1 MCIKNHPGG
10 LRGQKMKQKV
20 VIHHANQDRPER
32 CFVRLF
38 KCYLAL
44 MPANRPADAFYLQ
57 PSRHPTS
64 TCWFSATPLGHYS
77 PRRTISWIC
86 KEAGIGSYKTN
97 HSLRATAVTR
107 LYIVYT
113 SLEWM
118 SSWSWREPEIVALKV
133 FAVTKTHSAKHFLTS
148 STALRKHELTLAKRS
163 AVFPLF
169 LPLQAPIQNTIDIG
183 CLSPPCKFIFCVLN
197 FRDWSQPQNYP
208 DLW

>member
-1 MCIKNHPGG
+1 MY
-10 LRGQKMKQKV
+10 QK
-20 VIHHANQDRPER
+20 
-32 CFVRLF
+32 
-38 KCYLAL
+38 
-44 MPANRPADAFYLQ
+44 
-57 PSRHPTS
+57 
-64 TCWFSATPLGHYS
+64 S
-77 PRRTISWIC
+77 PRGTAWTKNEAEGGHSSC
-86 KEAGIGSYKTN
+86 KSRLSRALLCEVVQVLPCPHASKPSSRCLLSAAFTPSNINMLVLCYTTGTLFTTQNHQLNMQGAGIGSYKTN